1 MEPLRAT
8 TRTCDVRMRACPV
21 RSGLTWL
28 PGFIAACGSLSD
40 RDCLSNSSLI
50 KFNTGTGQGMDGLKL
65 PLHPA

>member
-8 TRTCDVRMRACPV
+8 AHTCDVRMRACPV

-28 PGFIAACGSLSD
+28 PGFIAAVIVTA
-40 RDCLSNSSLI
+40 CLSNSSLI
-50 KFNTGTGQGMDGLKL
+50 KFHTGMDGLKL